1 MVTLNFHRSQ
11 FDCNLLTFTE
21 TSFNVPMWLSW
32 WLSGK
37 EPCLQCHR
45 HSRRGSSPW
54 VGKSPWRRT
63 WQLTP
68 VLLPGKSHG
77 LRSLVGYSPQGRKES
92 DMTEGTEYT
101 CACSGGK
108 KYIPQKCWILCYL
121 LIYFWLHS
129 VFVAAL
135 GLPLVAESGDSPLV
149 VLSRLLTVV
158 ASLVEEP
165 GL

>member
-11 FDCNLLTFTE
+11 FDFSLLTFIE
-21 TSFNVPMWLSW
+21 TSFNVPMWLPW

-37 EPCLQCHR
+37 EPCLQCRR
-45 HSRRGSSPW
+45 HSRGGSSPW

-92 DMTEGTEYT
+92 DVTEGTEPT
-101 CACSGGK
+101 HACSGGK
-108 KYIPQKCWILCYL
+108 KVYSTEMLNSLLFTYL
-121 LIYFWLHS
+121 FW
-129 VFVAAL
+129 AAL
-135 GLPLVAESGDSPLV
+135 GLCCYTGASSSCREWGLPSI

-158 ASLVEEP
+158 ASLAEEP